1 MEIPYCPHPH
11 RKSDNAIIVLQ
22 SPMNL
27 TAYNILV
34 IIALLL
40 AVAGIVKPQYPLVA
54 VAVLLM
60 CVAMLIGGK

>member
-1 MEIPYCPHPH
+1 
-11 RKSDNAIIVLQ
+11 
-22 SPMNL
+22 MNL
-27 TAYNILV
+27 SAFNILV

-54 VAVLLM
+54 VAVLLV